1 MSRNASGTS
10 SETYLKVITEN
21 MNEGFTAL
29 LVDNTMSVQ
38 LLEGLAK
45 VRFSLS
51 VVADILEKDSSS
63 KQKTHPSSPTKQLI
77 YTAQNVCTDLHV
89 NVIDTSGC
97 LDTTGP
103 VVYLMRLLVRQ
114 YGMPCLEKV
123 ANTYPWVVPQQLK
136 CIQEVSEVRIH
147 KHRNPIKKDIYLIHD
162 DHMLEGVRYT

>member
-1 MSRNASGTS
+1 MSRSFSGTL
-10 SETYLKVITEN
+10 SETNLKAVSEN

-29 LVDNTMSVQ
+29 LNDSTISVQ

-51 VVADILEKDSSS
+51 VVADILEKESSS
-63 KQKTHPSSPTKQLI
+63 KQNTDPSSQTKMLM
-77 YTAQNVCTDLHV
+77 YTTQNICSDLQV
-89 NVIDTSGC
+89 NVIDTSGR

-123 ANTYPWVVPQQLK
+123 ANTYPWVIPPQLK
-136 CIQEVSEVRIH
+136 SVQEVSEVRIC
-147 KHRNPIKKDIYLIHD
+147 KCIIPIVK
-162 DHMLEGVRYT
+162 EGECLLHFHHLC